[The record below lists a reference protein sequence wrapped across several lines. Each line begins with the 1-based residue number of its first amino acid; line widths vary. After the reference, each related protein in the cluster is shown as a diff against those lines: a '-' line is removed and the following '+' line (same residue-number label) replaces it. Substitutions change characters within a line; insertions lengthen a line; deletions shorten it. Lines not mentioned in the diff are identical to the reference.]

1 MTSSRRPHPANVTDQ
16 DLRALISKVNRL
28 TQQVDRILAILEA
41 EPPRAPQHLG
51 NDERFYPGVG
61 TVRPIR
67 TEPPQPSPTQ
77 LAAAA
82 ALDARDT

>member
-1 MTSSRRPHPANVTDQ
+1 MTSSRRPQPANVTDQ
-16 DLRALISKVNRL
+16 DLRALISKV
-28 TQQVDRILAILEA
+28 DRILQLLEA

-61 TVRPIR
+61 TVRPTR